1 VSVAA
6 GDRLA
11 ELTTAPIQ
19 QQAMA
24 NMAVVLG
31 DPNPIHLDP
40 AVVKGLGLGERSVVQ
55 GPITTGFMLEML
67 CRALPDARLES
78 LEVRYLANAFAGD
91 VVRVTG
97 SVEEVS
103 GRRLRCAL
111 VAEIAGEDRQVAV
124 GTATLTR

>member
-1 VSVAA
+1 VAA

-11 ELTTAPIQ
+11 GLISDPIRQ
-19 QQAMA
+19 EAMA
-24 NMAVVLG
+24 DMAVVLG

-40 AVVKGLGLGERSVVQ
+40 AVVKALGLGGRSIVQ
-55 GPITTGFMLEML
+55 GPITLGFMLEML
-67 CRALPDARLES
+67 RRALPDAQLES
-78 LEVRYLANAFAGD
+78 LDVRYLANAFAGD

-103 GRRLRCAL
+103 GRRLRCAV
-111 VAEIAGEDRQVAV
+111 VAEIASDDRQVAV